1 MKNLMLSN
9 IFLYVWTI
17 KDLKIIQILYRAK
30 LIFFKNFPVMKKYDL
45 KINYTSKKKFNW
57 ILKPVQFPENNVYNF
72 LNKSLK
78 VKNFSLNQQTSD
90 KKLWL
95 YNLNYF
101 DFLISKKAFT
111 KKNKSISIIKEWINI
126 NPSKNKIGWDPYPT
140 SLRIVNWI
148 KWCIINNNYDKN
160 ILNSI
165 YVQGVYLNENIE
177 WHLLGN
183 HLIANAKGLIFFGT
197 FFSNKKANTLLK
209 NGENL
214 LYNQIGEQFLNDG
227 GHFERSPMYHSILL
241 EDLLDIIE
249 LNSIF
254 PNKISK
260 NLIKKI
266 KSKTK
271 IALEWLISTCHPD
284 KNISFFNDT
293 TNEIASHPSKIINFY
308 NKYNKEVN
316 FKNQKTKKFY
326 SLFLNTSKYY
336 ICENKDFKA
345 IVDLGSPSPKYQ
357 PGHSHAETFSFELS
371 LFKKRVFVNT
381 GISQYQISQ
390 RRTLERSTVS
400 HNTACIKKKNSS
412 QVWSAFRVAK
422 KAKILDIFE
431 ERKKEYSILKMKH
444 DGFSS
449 ALQTVIHNREIRFSK
464 NKIEFRDKIS
474 QSNEYF
480 AVYILHPDIKII
492 LKQNDYFLKVG
503 LNKEARLFF
512 NNSKVELIDWYYA
525 PKFGVLIKTKCFH
538 VSPNNDII
546 NTCIQWN

>member
-183 HLIANAKGLIFFGT
+183 HLTANAK
-197 FFSNKKANTLLK
+197 
-209 NGENL
+209 
-214 LYNQIGEQFLNDG
+214 
-227 GHFERSPMYHSILL
+227 
-241 EDLLDIIE
+241 
-249 LNSIF
+249 
-254 PNKISK
+254 
-260 NLIKKI
+260 
-266 KSKTK
+266 
-271 IALEWLISTCHPD
+271 
-284 KNISFFNDT
+284 
-293 TNEIASHPSKIINFY
+293 
-308 NKYNKEVN
+308 
-316 FKNQKTKKFY
+316 
-326 SLFLNTSKYY
+326 
-336 ICENKDFKA
+336 
-345 IVDLGSPSPKYQ
+345 
-357 PGHSHAETFSFELS
+357 
-371 LFKKRVFVNT
+371 
-381 GISQYQISQ
+381 
-390 RRTLERSTVS
+390 
-400 HNTACIKKKNSS
+400 
-412 QVWSAFRVAK
+412 
-422 KAKILDIFE
+422 
-431 ERKKEYSILKMKH
+431 
-444 DGFSS
+444 
-449 ALQTVIHNREIRFSK
+449 
-464 NKIEFRDKIS
+464 
-474 QSNEYF
+474 
-480 AVYILHPDIKII
+480 
-492 LKQNDYFLKVG
+492 
-503 LNKEARLFF
+503 
-512 NNSKVELIDWYYA
+512 
-525 PKFGVLIKTKCFH
+525 
-538 VSPNNDII
+538 
-546 NTCIQWN
+546 